1 MNSTPTFFEAEVTSI
16 DESELIDKKS
26 TLRAL
31 TLKRDNLAIEMASK
45 LGLTGFFSINQIN
58 FDDPKISDIKDDFQE
73 VVSKIGF
80 YSWEVD
86 RLEAIHDG
94 ELPRH
99 HAKVK
104 VYAFLGRLGNDKA
117 TNFLKVHRLSTVTLT
132 EAVLLCPQ
140 LLEDMMSFD
149 ENLEIIRSNPKVW
162 W

>member
-1 MNSTPTFFEAEVTSI
+1 MSTLFEAEVTSY
-16 DESELIDKKS
+16 DDSELMDKKS

-31 TLKRDNLAIEMASK
+31 TRKRDTLSVEMASK
-45 LGLTGFFSINQIN
+45 LGLTGFFSVNQLD
-58 FDDPKISDIKDDFQE
+58 FDNPKISDLKDDFLE
-73 VVSKIGF
+73 VVSKINF

-86 RLEAIHDG
+86 RLEAIRDG

-132 EAVLLCPQ
+132 EAVLLYPQ
-140 LLEDMMSFD
+140 LLEDMMNFD

>member
-1 MNSTPTFFEAEVTSI
+1 MNSPATFDSSDLME
-16 DESELIDKKS
+16 KKS

-31 TLKRDNLAIEMASK
+31 NLKRDNLAVEMATR
-45 LGLTGFFSINQIN
+45 LGLTGFFGVNQIN
-58 FDDPKISDIKDDFQE
+58 FDDPRIADIIDDFNE

-86 RLEAIHDG
+86 RLEAIRDG

-99 HAKVK
+99 NAKIK
-104 VYAFLGRLGNDKA
+104 VYNFLVELGNDRA
-117 TNFLKVHRLSTVTLT
+117 TNFLKLHHLSTVSLT
-132 EAVLLCPQ
+132 EAVLLYPN
-140 LLEDMMSFD
+140 LLEDMMNFE